1 MYRRYGDARIL
12 SENYEMMKKWYV
24 FLEERAKKRPVNPV
38 KRFKRNPYRRYTIET
53 GVDYGEWCEPDVES
67 TSVCAH
73 HRAKLPQHFL
83 HTQDGC

>member
-1 MYRRYGDARIL
+1 MVCISRRAC
-12 SENYEMMKKWYV
+12 KK
-24 FLEERAKKRPVNPV
+24 LPVNPV

-67 TSVCAH
+67 TSAM
-73 HRAKLPQHFL
+73 RTPQGKVATAFL